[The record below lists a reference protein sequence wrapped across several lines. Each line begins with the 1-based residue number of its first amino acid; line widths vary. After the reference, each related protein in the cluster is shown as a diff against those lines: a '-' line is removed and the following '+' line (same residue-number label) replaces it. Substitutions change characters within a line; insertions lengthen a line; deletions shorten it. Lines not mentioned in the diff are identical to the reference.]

1 MRKEIKMDVKTN
13 VENYDSAF
21 ERSEIIVKKYI
32 VEENSE
38 PTDLWYE
45 AIKNIL
51 TIFIYENI
59 YAYNDLGDIRDNGMS
74 SISMIVDSIP
84 KETYHQCIQKKE
96 SALLSFTIL
105 RKAGQIQFN
114 TLRLLQD
121 YIDSIIE
128 GDF

>member
-84 KETYHQCIQKKE
+84 KETYHQCIQQKE
-96 SALLSFTIL
+96 SALLSFIIL
-105 RKAGQIQFN
+105 RKAGQVQFN

-128 GDF
+128 GTF

>member
-32 VEENSE
+32 MQEAE

-59 YAYNDLGDIRDNGMS
+59 YAYNNLGEIRDNGMS
-74 SISMIVDSIP
+74 SISMIVYYIP
-84 KETYHQCIQKKE
+84 K
-96 SALLSFTIL
+96 
-105 RKAGQIQFN
+105 
-114 TLRLLQD
+114 
-121 YIDSIIE
+121 
-128 GDF
+128 

>member
-21 ERSEIIVKKYI
+21 ERSEIIVRKYI
-32 VEENSE
+32 MQEDSE

-59 YAYNDLGDIRDNGMS
+59 YAYNDLGEIRDNGMS
-74 SISMIVDSIP
+74 SISMIIDSIP
-84 KETYHQCIQKKE
+84 KETYYQCIQQKE

-128 GDF
+128 GTF

>member
-32 VEENSE
+32 MQEAE

-45 AIKNIL
+45 AIKNI
-51 TIFIYENI
+51 
-59 YAYNDLGDIRDNGMS
+59 YAYNNLGEIRDNGMS

-84 KETYHQCIQKKE
+84 KETYHQCIQQKE

-128 GDF
+128 GTF

>member
-84 KETYHQCIQKKE
+84 KETYHQCIQQKE
-96 SALLSFTIL
+96 SALLSFIIL
-105 RKAGQIQFN
+105 RKAGQVQFN